1 MFFRTRL
8 LSVAVQVAFEKA
20 IDEAKLILA
29 SSRGEASV
37 VSRRTDRGSS
47 TQLRPM
53 QSKCSL
59 VEESS
64 ASPTG
69 ACSTFEE
76 VGTAGGLLM
85 EYRVPG
91 SCVAAVFTV
100 MFPAVCGYMIGL
112 RASALGN
119 PFYAIMRC
127 PATVCRSKFSQ
138 VKELDVESLCKAL
151 QRNGTLPVGPA
162 FDLLLQPLAQEN
174 GALGS

>member
-1 MFFRTRL
+1 M
-8 LSVAVQVAFEKA
+8 AVQVAFEKA

-59 VEESS
+59 VEELP
-64 ASPTG
+64 ASPAG

-85 EYRVPG
+85 EYLVPG
-91 SCVAAVFTV
+91 SYVAAAFTV
-100 MFPAVCGYMIGL
+100 KFCSSL
-112 RASALGN
+112 RLHDWPS
-119 PFYAIMRC
+119 
-127 PATVCRSKFSQ
+127 S
-138 VKELDVESLCKAL
+138 
-151 QRNGTLPVGPA
+151 VGPW
-162 FDLLLQPLAQEN
+162 
-174 GALGS
+174 